1 MGFGIVDKLLDQME
15 RRGVRHKHEMG
26 KPGDKR
32 DRRKIRNRIVA
43 QRAVETGVH
52 RKGPAVEQD
61 CVSVG
66 IGRAAYSLPMLVPAP
81 ALFSMNTVLPH
92 IAESFSAR
100 IRATISVGP
109 PAATDTMMRTDFVG
123 YPAFDVCA
131 RAASGHAT
139 AAPPSNVMNSRLF
152 TQSPRRR
159 GQAESSGFRGRASW
173 RFAD

>member
-1 MGFGIVDKLLDQME
+1 MRLGIVDKLLDRME

-66 IGRAAYSLPMLVPAP
+66 
-81 ALFSMNTVLPH
+81 
-92 IAESFSAR
+92 
-100 IRATISVGP
+100 P
-109 PAATDTMMRTDFVG
+109 PAATDTMMRTGFVG

-131 RAASGHAT
+131 RAASGHAAAVVST
-139 AAPPSNVMNSRLF
+139 AISSRRLIV
-152 TQSPRRR
+152 S
-159 GQAESSGFRGRASW
+159 
-173 RFAD
+173 